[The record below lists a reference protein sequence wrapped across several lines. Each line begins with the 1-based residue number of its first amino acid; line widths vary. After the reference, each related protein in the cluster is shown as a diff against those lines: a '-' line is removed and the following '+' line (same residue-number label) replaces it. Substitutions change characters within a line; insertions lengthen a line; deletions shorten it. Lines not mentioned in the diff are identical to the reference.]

1 MLSLSVYFPL
11 LLLFQQSRKRSRSVS
26 IENDGVDSETN
37 DSGSV
42 AGSSSNQVT
51 DYFPASKLFEY
62 QWPLGDEGAEH
73 YMLQE
78 QVKDFLDI
86 RGIQR
91 KYPGQL
97 MSTVDGDI
105 YGFLTMD
112 ITLLRGHFQTKLAS

>member
-1 MLSLSVYFPL
+1 M
-11 LLLFQQSRKRSRSVS
+11 S

>member
-1 MLSLSVYFPL
+1 MILLSFLSSL
-11 LLLFQQSRKRSRSVS
+11 QGTRKRSRSVS
-26 IENDGVDSETN
+26 VKSNSVDSETHE
-37 DSGSV
+37 SGSV
-42 AGSSSNQVT
+42 AAT

-78 QVKDFLDI
+78 HVKEYLDI

-97 MSTVDGDI
+97 DGHP
-105 YGFLTMD
+105 
-112 ITLLRGHFQTKLAS
+112 RGGGGGGTAR